1 MGLIEGYKI
10 KKNKVIISTEVGF
23 NYRMS
28 DLNCALGISQLSK
41 ISKFVK
47 KGMIYLE
54 DMRTI

>member
-10 KKNKVIISTEVGF
+10 KKKVIISTEVGF

-41 ISKFVK
+41 ISKICK
-47 KGMIYLE
+47 KRNDI
-54 DMRTI
+54 